1 MQVLNRWKKQSKRGA
16 VFVIVA
22 IVLPVLLVLTGVSF
36 DFGYLYVA
44 RNKLQ
49 DVADAAALA
58 GAVKLSSEG
67 RYAGNPAIQPVRS
80 SDLPVGKAILE
91 YVKAN
96 DAAFEGLC
104 VFDESNPSN
113 TFAYKGAYRV
123 NGNDGTYT
131 WNNTITDIN
140 TVDTTDKD
148 KDVVKLVDLNCWINP
163 DFGPQID
170 ANKKVKVEYAVTGR
184 LNTTNFLEY
193 FTNGTEHGLKYDE
206 LEYGVQQT
214 DTISDYVDDD
224 RVRVRLT
231 KRISLPFLGIFSDN
245 LNNILVTVKAAAGGG
260 KSEEKEILT
269 FNGPI
274 ICGNVEENES
284 AGKIT
289 YAKGASIRV
298 ISNSYLNL
306 DNRPK
311 GLYVTNGAGYDAG
324 KLIKDYHGV
333 QYLNLGNES
342 GDTANSIYLPKWL
355 ETNYGTNDEEK
366 EKIQVA
372 FDEKQKMRNAVT
384 AVQTAYTTYKA
395 SLTSAKIS
403 EYKAGNND
411 STSKKR
417 YIDAENPVVKNPVN
431 DMEIYIDVSPKNG
444 RYFNDQIYNRND
456 SGKVSLEDYNF
467 AGFKGSIASVYIKT
481 PYGTSDLV
489 ALNTNGISFGN
500 VMTDATL
507 NIIGS
512 NNHFNGVVLSSSWN
526 LYIGGNGNS
535 FFDNQIEYPFYVH
548 RDSLSNTEQYK
559 GVKAGIF
566 CENGTIHLANQ
577 YDITDYKAKQPTS
590 HGLTLQFD
598 NSARVYQYDK
608 DNNIVGELYERWY
621 INGPVGSDNEPV
633 KMYYHFDQ
641 KSNNGYFINKAG
653 IKYEYVYHTKENA
666 FDNNKTGH
674 YFWAHGY
681 EGLFW
686 DVIFTIFQI
695 KRELLF
701 NGTKWDNV
709 NIHGKLYN
717 QNIPMNTSS
726 NVFSGPSNNDSFTE
740 KFGSYQ
746 STTTTIKSG
755 TGTGDIRLVE

>member
-96 DAAFEGLC
+96 DVAFEGLR

-193 FTNGTEHGLKYDE
+193 FANGTEHGLKYDE

-311 GLYVTNGAGYDAG
+311 GLYVTNGVGYDAG

-395 SLTSAKIS
+395 SLTNTKIS

-526 LYIGGNGNS
+526 LYIGGNGNN

-577 YDITDYKAKQPTS
+577 YNVVDYKQTFNVN
-590 HGLTLQFD
+590 GLVFKYD
-598 NSARVYQYDK
+598 NSDK
-608 DNNIVGELYERWY
+608 INIIDEKTNHITGELYERWY
-621 INGPVGSDNEPV
+621 IDGPSGLRL
-633 KMYYHFDQ
+633 YYHFDQ
-641 KSNNGYFINKAG
+641 DGDSNNEGYFINKYG
-653 IKYEYVYHTKENA
+653 VKYEYYY
-666 FDNNKTGH
+666 KTSGVLGVINPKGH
-674 YFWAHGY
+674 YFWSNDN
-681 EGLFW
+681 W
-686 DVIFTIFQI
+686 DFLLLHQRLYYDGKDWDANKINLDIFSSM
-695 KRELLF
+695 
-701 NGTKWDNV
+701 N
-709 NIHGKLYN
+709 N
-717 QNIPMNTSS
+717 QNIRVNAVTI
-726 NVFSGPSNNDSFTE
+726 FSGPSNNDSFTE